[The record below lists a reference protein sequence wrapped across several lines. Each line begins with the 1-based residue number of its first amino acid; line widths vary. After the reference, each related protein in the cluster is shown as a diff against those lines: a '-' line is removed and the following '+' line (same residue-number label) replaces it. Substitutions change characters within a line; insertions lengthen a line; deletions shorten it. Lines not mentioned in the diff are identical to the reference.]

1 MRTFGIWVCGL
12 LAALLIGGFIGSQF
26 DTVYSSSSGAVFG
39 AIAAMLV
46 FACARLW
53 AASGR
58 AK

>member
-26 DTVYSSSSGAVFG
+26 DNAYSPVWGFWG

-53 AASGR
+53 ATSNR
-58 AK
+58 KT